1 MKITATLL
9 ANTGFFPSD
18 VTTACLENLAEA
30 SEWIELEAGKEIV
43 ELGVAS
49 DRLIVSCSGTAS
61 EEIVNPKTKQMSSY
75 RTVLAGELIGIFNN
89 TKSVSIRATTK
100 WTGIAFPKVAF
111 FKIAACYPLLQHKL
125 NEHCVR
131 DNRKIYLA
139 KFLRSIFGQFSQE
152 CFDRAEEGVIWKNL
166 DAGEE
171 LKGGDE
177 YFCMVH
183 GRLNLVAADGSV
195 LKELAPGQLIYRIRL
210 MADYPGSRIVSQRD
224 CLLAGIS
231 GKKHLE
237 LCQTSMV
244 YLTAFLNDLEQPLR
258 IEDSSH
264 LVIGRT
270 VALVPHRADTQTEK
284 FAHSVIGR
292 LENSERILILDKKAA
307 SEQTGII
314 DFDCI
319 DSAIAGR
326 LAWWFDSLE
335 REYRHVIFI
344 ADAEPTPWTKLC
356 IRAADQ
362 IVTVASATSNPD
374 LSEVERTLLQ
384 GIAPERK
391 ALILTYEK
399 ADDEPKNTKFW
410 LEQREGLFHF
420 HVRLPVT
427 QDLDRVLRFFSG
439 KAVALVL
446 SGGAGRGYTH
456 LGVLRAM
463 HELGIPIDIIGGASA
478 GACIAA
484 AHAVG
489 WDHEKSLKLLPPKMK
504 KAFSRPAMNPL
515 KSILITRYFDKTI
528 REIVPEVDIEDLRI
542 PFFSVATKLKKAESF
557 VFRRGSL
564 QVAVASS
571 GRVPGLLAPL
581 KHLDDYLVDGG
592 MLDNLPI
599 DAVRGISRYCSII
612 AVDIAGPVI
621 GNDDSPTSL
630 LDTGL
635 DLSYVL
641 RRITVLG
648 SLRHIQSA
656 LLRTKTDLYMTPPV
670 EQISMINFGLKN
682 AKRAEKL
689 GYDHC
694 MPILQNWWSTRSPKQ
709 RVLQ

>member
-1 MKITATLL
+1 MKVTSSIL
-9 ANTGFFPSD
+9 AGTGFFPSE
-18 VTTACLENLAEA
+18 VTGDCLANLAAE
-30 SEWIELEAGKEIV
+30 STWVELAAGDELV
-43 ELGVAS
+43 ELGEAS
-49 DRLIVSCSGTAS
+49 DQLLIGCSGIAS
-61 EEIVNPKTKQMSSY
+61 EDILNSQTKEMSSY
-75 RTVLAGELIGIFNN
+75 RTVLPGELIGLFNN

-100 WTGIAFPKVAF
+100 WTGIAFPKVSF
-111 FKIAACYPLLQHKL
+111 FKIASCYPLLQHKL

-139 KFLRSIFGQFSQE
+139 KFLRNIFGQFSQE
-152 CFDRAEEGVIWKNL
+152 QFDRAEESVIWKNL
-166 DAGEE
+166 EAGEE

-183 GRLNLVAADGSV
+183 GRLNLVAANGSV

-210 MADYPGSRIVSQRD
+210 MADHPGSRIVSQRD

-237 LCQTSMV
+237 LCQKSIV

-258 IEDSSH
+258 TEDRTNII
-264 LVIGRT
+264 IGRT
-270 VALVPHRADTQTEK
+270 VALIPHRTDTQTEK
-284 FAHSVIGR
+284 FARSVIGR
-292 LENSERILILDKKAA
+292 LENSDRVLILDKQTA
-307 SEQTGII
+307 SDQTGII
-314 DFDCI
+314 DFDSI

-335 REYRHVIFI
+335 RAYRHVIFI
-344 ADAEPTPWTKLC
+344 ADTEPTPWTKLC

-362 IVTVASATSNPD
+362 IVTVASAKSGPD
-374 LSEVERTLLQ
+374 LSEVESQLLHA
-384 GIAPERK
+384 IPPERK
-391 ALILTYEK
+391 ALILTYDRAE
-399 ADDEPKNTKFW
+399 DEPKNTKLW
-410 LEQREGLFHF
+410 LELREGLFHF

-439 KAVALVL
+439 NAIAVVL

-463 HELGIPIDIIGGASA
+463 HELGIPVDIIGGASA

-484 AHAVG
+484 AHAIG

-515 KSILITRYFDKTI
+515 RSILSTRYFDKTI

-557 VFRRGSL
+557 VFRRGPL

-592 MLDNLPI
+592 MLDNLPL
-599 DAVRGISRYCSII
+599 DAVRGISRFCSII
-612 AVDIAGPVI
+612 AVDIAGPVV
-621 GNDDSPTSL
+621 GGDSKEA
-630 LDTGL
+630 DTGL

-670 EQISMINFGLKN
+670 EQISMINFGQKN

-689 GYDHC
+689 GYDHSK
-694 MPILQNWWSTRSPKQ
+694 PILQDWWRTRSAKQ
-709 RVLQ
+709 RVLK